1 MSWETTIG
9 LEIHVQLSTKTKLF
23 SGASTQFGS
32 NPNTQV
38 DSENMMSS
46 KKVLPRKSIGQ
57 KRTPVEKMPT
67 TKNTWSTS
75 TTIRKS

>member
-38 DSENMMSS
+38 DYVDLGLPG
-46 KKVLPRKSIGQ
+46 VLPVPNREAFNKAIMFGLATNSTIISISFFDRK
-57 KRTPVEKMPT
+57 
-67 TKNTWSTS
+67 N
-75 TTIRKS
+75 